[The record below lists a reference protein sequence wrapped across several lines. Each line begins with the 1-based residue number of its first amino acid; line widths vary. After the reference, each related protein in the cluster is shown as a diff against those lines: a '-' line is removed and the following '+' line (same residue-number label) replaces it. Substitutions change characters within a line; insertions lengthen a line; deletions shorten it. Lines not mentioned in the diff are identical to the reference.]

1 MTNNDVVKIISS
13 MPEAR
18 QIGGAS
24 YWRVTV
30 PILLPTVLDEI
41 VISYD
46 FDFIMNEYSTVVT
59 VVGQADYEVQGANR
73 DLRDIVSIRYGADK
87 KVLTKLRPLD
97 ADDLLSG
104 GATLGATNAWYQF
117 KLTNDGYPIVTL
129 FDAPGSAG
137 DALHV
142 RYRMKDV
149 PVERFPS
156 SFSWV
161 IAHGVLSY
169 INTGHRLMFERALKK
184 MIKRYKTGGKDINL
198 TQIDPHLVL
207 GHTRRA
213 DLTGIG

>member
-1 MTNNDVVKIISS
+1 MTNDDVVKIISA

-18 QIGGAS
+18 QIGDVS
-24 YWRVTV
+24 YWRVVV
-30 PILLPTVLDEI
+30 PTLLPTVLAE
-41 VISYD
+41 VTVSYD
-46 FDFIMNEYSTVVT
+46 FDFIMNKYSTVVS
-59 VVGQADYEVQGANR
+59 VAGQADYEIRGANR
-73 DLRDIVSIRYGADK
+73 ELRDIVSIRYGADK
-87 KVLTKLRPLD
+87 RVLTKLRPLD

-104 GATLGATNAWYQF
+104 GAMLGGTNAWYQF
-117 KLTNDGYPIVTL
+117 KLTNDGYPIITL

-137 DALHV
+137 DAIHV

-169 INTGHRLMFERALKK
+169 INTDHRLMFERALKK

-213 DLTGIG
+213 ALNRIG